1 MRKTDTGIEFNTAY
15 NYFGWEESTRIVY
28 QEHRGYKT
36 FLGIARTFSDMC
48 RLIKKYESGV

>member
-36 FLGIARTFSDMC
+36 FLGIARTFSDMW